1 MTENNEKKIKVA
13 METIKKESLTPGFYG
28 VSGFKVIVENGNIQ
42 ELETM
47 IKKKHK

>member
-1 MTENNEKKIKVA
+1 MTENNDNKLKIA
-13 METIKKESLTPGFYG
+13 IEIIKKESLSPGFYG
-28 VSGFKVIVENGNIQ
+28 VSGFKATIENGNIQ

>member
-1 MTENNEKKIKVA
+1 MTENNEKKLKTAI
-13 METIKKESLTPGFYG
+13 ETIKKESLTPGFYG
-28 VSGFKVIVENGNIQ
+28 ISGFKVTVENGSIQ